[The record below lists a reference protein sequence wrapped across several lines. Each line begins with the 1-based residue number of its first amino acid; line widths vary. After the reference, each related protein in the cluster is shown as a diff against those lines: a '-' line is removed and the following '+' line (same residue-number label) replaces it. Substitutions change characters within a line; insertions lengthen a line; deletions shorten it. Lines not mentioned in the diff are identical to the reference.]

1 MTRPP
6 EIRRVRVHMQGRAVT
21 SAISRS
27 ARAGRPM
34 DGLVL
39 LLSVIEVVDLL
50 VLSGEV
56 RAT

>member
-1 MTRPP
+1 
-6 EIRRVRVHMQGRAVT
+6 MQGRAVT

>member
-1 MTRPP
+1 
-6 EIRRVRVHMQGRAVT
+6 
-21 SAISRS
+21 
-27 ARAGRPM
+27 M

>member
-1 MTRPP
+1 MSRP
-6 EIRRVRVHMQGRAVT
+6 AAT
-21 SAISRS
+21 
-27 ARAGRPM
+27 GRPM

>member
-1 MTRPP
+1 MHGRTDTPAMSRPAAT
-6 EIRRVRVHMQGRAVT
+6 GRSLGA
-21 SAISRS
+21 
-27 ARAGRPM
+27 
-34 DGLVL
+34 VL